1 MFAKILQGL
10 ETHLSVSSKLRGKL
24 FWLIPFMF
32 FDNVRVCIFV
42 ADFNLLGCEF
52 ITSRLHWDTET
63 FYIPTKYNLQNTFAI
78 LLQFLLK
85 SPLQFLWLLK

>member
-10 ETHLSVSSKLRGKL
+10 EIHLSVSSKLGGKL

-52 ITSRLHWDTET
+52 ITSHLHWDTET
-63 FYIPTKYNLQNTFAI
+63 FYIPTKYNLQNAFAI

-85 SPLQFLWLLK
+85 SLLQFLWLLK